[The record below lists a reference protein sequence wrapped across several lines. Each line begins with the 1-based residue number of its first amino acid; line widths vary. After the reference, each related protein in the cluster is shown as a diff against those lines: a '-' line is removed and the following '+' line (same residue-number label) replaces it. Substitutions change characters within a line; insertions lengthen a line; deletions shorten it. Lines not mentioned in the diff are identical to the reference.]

1 MSARSQELE
10 DQLRRE
16 RTLAALKAYY
26 AMGLSTDV
34 DSRER
39 YNELLKRHHRRK
51 FPIHSYSFS
60 CPPLDH
66 DEIFTL
72 LGDLLCDLH
81 HLADLETIDWDETVR
96 SAECV
101 YLAEKAEDQEEQA

>member
-39 YNELLKRHHRRK
+39 YNE
-51 FPIHSYSFS
+51 
-60 CPPLDH
+60 PLDH

-101 YLAEKAEDQEEQA
+101 YLAEKAEDQEAQA

>member
-16 RTLAALKAYY
+16 RTLAALKAY
-26 AMGLSTDV
+26 V

-39 YNELLKRHHRRK
+39 YNE
-51 FPIHSYSFS
+51 
-60 CPPLDH
+60 PLDH

-81 HLADLETIDWDETVR
+81 HLADL
-96 SAECV
+96 
-101 YLAEKAEDQEEQA
+101 